1 MAMDR
6 ASILEGISRVFAEH
20 LSIRDVTES
29 THLFRDLELD
39 SLQQLTL
46 VVEIENHFRVRFDDG
61 DESGIETVSDIVDI
75 VAHRLGAS

>member
-6 ASILEGISRVFAEH
+6 AAILEGISRVFEEH
-20 LSIRDVTES
+20 LSIRGVTES

-61 DESGIETVSDIVDI
+61 DESGIETVSNIVDL